1 MERRNRAER
10 RLARALMEERPSDA
24 AAAIEGLPPR
34 EAGLLLTEVPAGDAA
49 AILGWMVPAD
59 AAAALGRMP
68 LDASRDRVTA
78 LSARSAAAILR
89 RAEPALRERLLGA
102 LTPAFGAALQ
112 SLLTYPAGTAGA
124 LMDPEV
130 LTLPVDVDVREARG
144 RVMKHASEAHYN
156 LYVIERS
163 GRLAGVLNLREL
175 FAGDERQTVATVMNE
190 ATHRI
195 HANADR
201 LEVITHGGWKHVH
214 SLPVVDEEGRF
225 LGAIR
230 FRTLRELEEEVF
242 RRAPG
247 EGASAGRALGE
258 LYWTGLS
265 GMLDA
270 IVAALAPGSRDLSS
284 EDTSHGR
291 AR

>member
-10 RLARALMEERPSDA
+10 RLAQTLMEERPSDA

-34 EAGLLLTEVPAGDAA
+34 EAGLLLTEVSAGDAA

-68 LDASRDRVTA
+68 LDASRDCVTA

-89 RAEPALRERLLGA
+89 RSEPAVRERLLEA
-102 LTPAFGAALQ
+102 LPSGFGAALQ
-112 SLLTYPAGTAGA
+112 SLLTYPDATAGA

-156 LYVIERS
+156 LYVIERG

-175 FAGDERQTVATVMNE
+175 FAGDERQTVAALMNE

-195 HANADR
+195 HARADR

-214 SLPVVDEEGRF
+214 SLPVVDEEERF

-230 FRTLRELEEEVF
+230 FRTLREVEEEVF

-270 IVAALAPGSRDLSS
+270 IVAAVAPHDRSS